1 MLYNYSYEMGLET
14 LSTSELTNIATP
26 RKRQWHQPVALL
38 MMVFAIIAVYLP
50 QGRAL
55 WVVPAAPAKNTYI
68 YHTDLDFW
76 TQTNRARTVASI
88 TPFDLD
94 HNLEELPLQVGDWH
108 GVEKQETNQEVII
121 LLDPEQYVLRL
132 YQNSKGQYIWLSV
145 IGARSSQSFHPP
157 DICYDADG
165 WQWTMN
171 SHATTLT
178 NGGEMYGLY
187 LEAEKQIEGQTT
199 PVEHVVYYFYLFP
212 NDKRNLSDGIVL
224 FKLTSGR
231 YGSLEE
237 TLAMQDDFVRQFFL
251 NVQEQ

>member
-1 MLYNYSYEMGLET
+1 M
-14 LSTSELTNIATP
+14 
-26 RKRQWHQPVALL
+26 
-38 MMVFAIIAVYLP
+38 
-50 QGRAL
+50 
-55 WVVPAAPAKNTYI
+55 
-68 YHTDLDFW
+68 
-76 TQTNRARTVASI
+76 
-88 TPFDLD
+88 
-94 HNLEELPLQVGDWH
+94 
-108 GVEKQETNQEVII
+108 
-121 LLDPEQYVLRL
+121 
-132 YQNSKGQYIWLSV
+132 

-187 LEAEKQIEGQTT
+187 LEAEKQIEGQAT

>member
-14 LSTSELTNIATP
+14 LSTSELTNLATP

-38 MMVFAIIAVYLP
+38 MMIFAIIAVYLP
-50 QGRAL
+50 QGRDL

-88 TPFDLD
+88 T
-94 HNLEELPLQVGDWH
+94 
-108 GVEKQETNQEVII
+108 
-121 LLDPEQYVLRL
+121 
-132 YQNSKGQYIWLSV
+132 NSKGQYIWLSV

-187 LEAEKQIEGQTT
+187 LEAENQIEGQTT